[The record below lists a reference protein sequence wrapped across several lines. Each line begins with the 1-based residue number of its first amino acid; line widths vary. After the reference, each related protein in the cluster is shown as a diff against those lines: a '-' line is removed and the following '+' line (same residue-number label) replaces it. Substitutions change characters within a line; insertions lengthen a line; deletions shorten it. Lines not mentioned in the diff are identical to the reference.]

1 MAWGSF
7 VKKLKG
13 FGNKLVSGAREAVTF
28 AKEKV
33 LPGAKKIAEIIAP
46 FTPYGGTI
54 QKGLE
59 FADNLVNKA
68 DEYVEMG
75 ENVQSIMR
83 GNSNI
88 PLKQFVGQKVRI

>member
-13 FGNKLVSGAREAVTF
+13 FGNKLVSGARQVVDFT
-28 AKEKV
+28 KNKI
-33 LPGAKKIAEIIAP
+33 LPGAKKIAEVVSP
-46 FTPYGGTI
+46 FIPYGGAI

-59 FADNLVNKA
+59 FADDLVNKA
-68 DEYVEMG
+68 DEYVDMG

-83 GNSNI
+83 GKGEI